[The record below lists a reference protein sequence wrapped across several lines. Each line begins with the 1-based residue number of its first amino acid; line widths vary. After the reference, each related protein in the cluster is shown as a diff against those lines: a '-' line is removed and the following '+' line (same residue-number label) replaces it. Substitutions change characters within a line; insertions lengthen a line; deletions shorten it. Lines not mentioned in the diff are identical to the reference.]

1 MRPRKRWK
9 KELSPSSNAS
19 TSEEGLNPPLSDQKL
34 YALAL
39 KALSRRPYS
48 TAELEKKLLDY
59 SGDASALPVILRRLT
74 ANGYLNDKAYI
85 EAFAHSRRGRKFQ
98 GRSRIEN
105 ELRGKGLDPKLI
117 REVLDKAY
125 SESDDSEL
133 LKRALEKKL
142 RSLSAP
148 ISAKKIA
155 RLYNYLF
162 RQGFQAE
169 AIYRE
174 LHERFDNYLDAE

>member
-1 MRPRKRWK
+1 MRPKKRWK
-9 KELSPSSNAS
+9 RELIPSSNAS
-19 TSEEGLNPPLSDQKL
+19 TSEEGLNPPLPDQKL

-48 TAELEKKLLDY
+48 TAELKKKLLDY
-59 SGDASALPVILRRLT
+59 SGDASALPVILQRLT
-74 ANGYLNDKAYI
+74 DNGYLNDQAYI
-85 EAFAHSRRGRKFQ
+85 EVFAHSRRDRKLR

-105 ELRGKGLDPKLI
+105 ELRGKGLNSELI
-117 REVLDKAY
+117 QQVLDKAY
-125 SESDDSEL
+125 SEADDSEL

-142 RSLSAP
+142 SSLSAP